1 MSEQI
6 SDKEIVER
14 VRKGDYE
21 SFSILIERYLN
32 RVVRY
37 VRAKFDNPDEV
48 MDVTQDIFMMAF
60 ESLESFR
67 GDSKFSTW
75 LFSITAN
82 YCKNYRR
89 KLNKIKTFSIEKAYE
104 ETGELP
110 IADER
115 INTEQAVIDSDSLRI
130 VKEELY
136 KLPEDY
142 REILILR
149 DIEGLSYNEIAEVLG
164 ITLANVKVRIH
175 RAREQLKE
183 RLQEKG
189 LL

>member
-1 MSEQI
+1 MSDI
-6 SDKEIVER
+6 NDDMKIIER
-14 VRKGDYE
+14 VIDGDTE
-21 SFSILIERYLN
+21 AFSAIIARYQDK
-32 RVVRY
+32 VFRY
-37 VRAKFDNPDEV
+37 VRAKFDNSDEV
-48 MDVTQDIFMMAF
+48 MDITQDIFMMAF

-67 GDSKFSTW
+67 GDAKFSTW

-82 YCKNYRR
+82 YCKNYRKKMNR
-89 KLNKIKTFSIEKAYE
+89 MRTVSIEKSE
-104 ETGELP
+104 EESGEFQ

-115 INTEQAVIDSDSLRI
+115 ENTEKAVIDKESLRI

-136 KLPEDY
+136 TLPEDY

-149 DIEGLSYNEIAEVLG
+149 DIEGMPYNEIAGILG
-164 ITLANVKVRIH
+164 ISLSNVKVRIH
-175 RAREQLKE
+175 RGREQLKE